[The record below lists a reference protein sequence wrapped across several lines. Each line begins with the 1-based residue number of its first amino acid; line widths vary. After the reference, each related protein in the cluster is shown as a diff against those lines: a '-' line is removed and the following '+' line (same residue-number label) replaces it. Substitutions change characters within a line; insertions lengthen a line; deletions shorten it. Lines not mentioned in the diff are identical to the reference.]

1 MTTAV
6 TRFPFVSKA
15 DILRAYRPGED
26 ASDRTFRTLREHRL
40 VSSGLA
46 IRHRRKGRVAG
57 QLRGYSALNIDA
69 VILARHDQPS
79 DALEAAA
86 EAQRFEAEWEPTVKA
101 LAVELDL
108 ADFDAFRTARN
119 RLAHA
124 LAPAGVEL
132 ERLHARLLD
141 AIGGSVREEFVRIGA
156 MSQDWAT
163 LEILSPQI
171 FPTASLSRDLLDAI
185 AAPIRQRGQQLAV
198 DAFLPLA
205 AALDVGD
212 LALLRI
218 EHSAG
223 SSLLS
228 LLAAVGEAEEDF
240 ALDDEFAAY
249 FSEEPLSESAT
260 EHVER
265 RLSAGET
272 VAVPSLTVP
281 LAS

>member
-1 MTTAV
+1 MSTTVA
-6 TRFPFVSKA
+6 RFPFVSKA

-26 ASDRTFRTLREHRL
+26 ASDRTFRTLREHGL

-57 QLRGYSALNIDA
+57 QLRCYSALNIDA
-69 VILARHDQPS
+69 VILARHDQRG
-79 DALEAAA
+79 DALEAAV

-119 RLAHA
+119 LLAHE
-124 LAPAGVEL
+124 LAPACVEM
-132 ERLHARLLD
+132 ERLHARLLN

-163 LEILSPQI
+163 LEILAPQI
-171 FPTASLSRDLLDAI
+171 LPAASLSRHFLNAI
-185 AAPIRQRGQQLAV
+185 AMPIRQHSQQLAV
-198 DAFLPLA
+198 DSFLPLA

-212 LALLRI
+212 LAILRI

-228 LLAAVGEAEEDF
+228 LLAAIGEAEEDIT
-240 ALDDEFAAY
+240 LDSEIAAY
-249 FSEEPLSESAT
+249 FSEEPLSDAAT

-265 RLSAGET
+265 RRAAGDT
-272 VAVPSLTVP
+272 ITVPSLTVP